1 ALRSSVH
8 FDGSAIH
15 LKGVSWFGLEGTGKV
30 PDGLWV
36 NSLDFYLDFLA
47 ENKFNALRL
56 PFALDSVLTNPK
68 PAREMMQAAP
78 ELWGLDYM
86 SVIER
91 VVDAAADRGILVL
104 LDLHRLEAKRWPTD
118 GLWYTPDISLQTLK
132 QGWERM
138 QDRFCMRWNVLGADI
153 LNEPHGARW
162 KDWVVAATEVGDSIL
177 TKAEHSMPYFNAVN
191 FPDNLPKVW
200 DQHFGYLSE
209 AGNTLVIGE
218 WGGLFIQQDRKWQE
232 ALFKYILD
240 RGLGFFYWSLNPN
253 SEDTGGLLSDDW
265 KLREHGK
272 LNLIQAAPSSQLIPR
287 LRTVPAFAC
296 LATPIAQHFKCAN
309 GVECI
314 LKQQVCD
321 GAHDCQDFS
330 DELEC
335 AGHQR
340 ACITVA
346 GGDRGRPCAIP
357 FFYNGFEYDGCTSV
371 DAFDAWSVLGVG
383 LCQHGYI
390 SSVSGRGG
398 TLEQC
403 QDTCRRAANCSI
415 VSFTNIGGSYCS
427 GYTTSCKTLPLNTVK
442 ADYITYQFETDGGP
456 CQGSSIPLR
465 TLATIL
471 ALSTPSKSACSTSA
485 SSFSSSIA
493 ASAPITHT

>member
-1 ALRSSVH
+1 MH

-177 TKAEHSMPYFNAVN
+177 TKCSRWVIFVEGVAHEGKEGKAEYFWGE
-191 FPDNLPKVW
+191 NLEGAKKKGVQLVRPNKLVYSPHVSSPSW
-200 DQHFGYLSE
+200 HVIYL
-209 AGNTLVIGE
+209 
-218 WGGLFIQQDRKWQE
+218 
-232 ALFKYILD
+232 
-240 RGLGFFYWSLNPN
+240 
-253 SEDTGGLLSDDW
+253 
-265 KLREHGK
+265 
-272 LNLIQAAPSSQLIPR
+272 
-287 LRTVPAFAC
+287 
-296 LATPIAQHFKCAN
+296 
-309 GVECI
+309 
-314 LKQQVCD
+314 
-321 GAHDCQDFS
+321 
-330 DELEC
+330 
-335 AGHQR
+335 
-340 ACITVA
+340 
-346 GGDRGRPCAIP
+346 
-357 FFYNGFEYDGCTSV
+357 
-371 DAFDAWSVLGVG
+371 
-383 LCQHGYI
+383 
-390 SSVSGRGG
+390 
-398 TLEQC
+398 
-403 QDTCRRAANCSI
+403 
-415 VSFTNIGGSYCS
+415 
-427 GYTTSCKTLPLNTVK
+427 
-442 ADYITYQFETDGGP
+442 
-456 CQGSSIPLR
+456 
-465 TLATIL
+465 
-471 ALSTPSKSACSTSA
+471 
-485 SSFSSSIA
+485 
-493 ASAPITHT
+493 